1 MKLLEFLERKQSSC
15 LNAKKGQFLEAEKD
29 KSVKETE
36 RWLQRREEILEN
48 APIQQSMKTASSGRN
63 GQWCA
68 AQLRIYKESSRPGN
82 TNVTYSLTN
91 KKGEFRLFQ
100 INLNG
105 TNFLKKNLSF
115 FFLKSQKRFLK
126 MKKTFIL

>member
-1 MKLLEFLERKQSSC
+1 
-15 LNAKKGQFLEAEKD
+15 
-29 KSVKETE
+29 
-36 RWLQRREEILEN
+36 
-48 APIQQSMKTASSGRN
+48 MKTASSGRN

-115 FFLKSQKRFLK
+115 FF
-126 MKKTFIL
+126 KKLEKIPKNEENIYSLINSLVSKLCFCQIILCHLIA